1 MKQGLICLILLTVA
15 SGAAIGLRP
24 RLQAW
29 TTPTPTITEA
39 SSRIQTVF
47 AVGIVEGRSSSVGT
61 RFETAG
67 RVTEV
72 HVEEGDRIEAGQRL
86 ASLDTQ
92 ELQYR
97 RDLAQ
102 AKLDH
107 AVARLAAANHSH
119 EEELNMAQ
127 ARLDAKQAVLAREE
141 KTLGRFDTLL
151 ENRAISLQ
159 KHDDQLATVDVMRAE
174 TRSLEAE
181 LQLLGSPSKPSEIQA
196 LHAMLAAA
204 ESELRLADLELQ
216 RGHLVAAT
224 SGVILNVNIQVGEW
238 VSRQSALPAVVSVD
252 DSQLRIKAF
261 VEEADASLV
270 DAGQPVQIRKRSG
283 DDSQPLTGHVTRL
296 GPQFDM
302 KQVMNRRSDER
313 FDVRTRE
320 CWIAPSSQSDLV
332 LGAHV
337 DILIELDRQR
347 SPQL

>member
-1 MKQGLICLILLTVA
+1 
-15 SGAAIGLRP
+15 
-24 RLQAW
+24 
-29 TTPTPTITEA
+29 
-39 SSRIQTVF
+39 
-47 AVGIVEGRSSSVGT
+47 
-61 RFETAG
+61 
-67 RVTEV
+67 
-72 HVEEGDRIEAGQRL
+72 
-86 ASLDTQ
+86 
-92 ELQYR
+92 
-97 RDLAQ
+97 
-102 AKLDH
+102 
-107 AVARLAAANHSH
+107 
-119 EEELNMAQ
+119 
-127 ARLDAKQAVLAREE
+127 
-141 KTLGRFDTLL
+141 
-151 ENRAISLQ
+151 
-159 KHDDQLATVDVMRAE
+159 
-174 TRSLEAE
+174 
-181 LQLLGSPSKPSEIQA
+181 
-196 LHAMLAAA
+196 MLAAA

-283 DDSQPLTGHVTRL
+283 DDSQPLTGHITRL

-320 CWIAPSSQSDLV
+320 CWIAPNSQSDLV

>member
-47 AVGIVEGRSSSVGT
+47 AAGIVEGRSSSVGT

-141 KTLGRFDTLL
+141 KTLGR
-151 ENRAISLQ
+151 
-159 KHDDQLATVDVMRAE
+159 
-174 TRSLEAE
+174 
-181 LQLLGSPSKPSEIQA
+181 
-196 LHAMLAAA
+196 
-204 ESELRLADLELQ
+204 
-216 RGHLVAAT
+216 VAAL
-224 SGVILNVNIQVGEW
+224 G
-238 VSRQSALPAVVSVD
+238 LPFETFRNSSIA
-252 DSQLRIKAF
+252 R
-261 VEEADASLV
+261 DAR
-270 DAGQPVQIRKRSG
+270 G
-283 DDSQPLTGHVTRL
+283 
-296 GPQFDM
+296 
-302 KQVMNRRSDER
+302 RR
-313 FDVRTRE
+313 V
-320 CWIAPSSQSDLV
+320 
-332 LGAHV
+332 
-337 DILIELDRQR
+337 
-347 SPQL
+347 